1 MRNIS
6 MNENKRRDWRVIC
19 EEVLQETNPAR
30 LNILLEEL
38 LAALERREHFQT
50 SPTSDMVRNRS

>member
-1 MRNIS
+1 
-6 MNENKRRDWRVIC
+6 MNDNKRRDWRIIC

-38 LAALERREHFQT
+38 LAALEKRDHFQIRAMT
-50 SPTSDMVRNRS
+50 DGAGSKS

>member
-1 MRNIS
+1 